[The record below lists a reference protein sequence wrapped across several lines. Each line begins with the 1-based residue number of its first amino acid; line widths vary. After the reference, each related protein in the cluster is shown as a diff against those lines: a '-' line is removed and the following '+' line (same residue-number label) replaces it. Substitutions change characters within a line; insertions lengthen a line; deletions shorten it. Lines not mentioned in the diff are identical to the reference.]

1 MKILQKIVVWLKELF
16 YKKERT
22 KLLEESKQILNQ
34 EEKVNFIE
42 NLKVNIIEKRKKKKI
57 ETLVC
62 EGDGLG
68 IQKKVDYQ
76 KFFPIVSVIFQKSI
90 LIFGAQF
97 MIYLIIK
104 K

>member
-68 IQKKVDYQ
+68 IQKKVDY
-76 KFFPIVSVIFQKSI
+76 
-90 LIFGAQF
+90 
-97 MIYLIIK
+97 
-104 K
+104 

>member
-22 KLLEESKQILNQ
+22 KLLEESKQIPNQ
-34 EEKVNFIE
+34 EQKVNFIE

-68 IQKKVDYQ
+68 IQKKVDY
-76 KFFPIVSVIFQKSI
+76 
-90 LIFGAQF
+90 
-97 MIYLIIK
+97 
-104 K
+104 